1 MAVLDAAKRDVCMV
15 QRERTASPLQAL
27 VLLNDP
33 QLLEAAR
40 VLGARILSENDQD
53 VTRSLRAMFQAL
65 TSRNPGDAELR
76 ILEDLFAEQYDFYQQ
91 HPDQAEKFMSV
102 GEAPRNSTLPVSLLA
117 AMGVLA
123 NTLMNLDQC
132 VVKR

>member
-1 MAVLDAAKRDVCMV
+1 MV

-40 VLGARILSENDQD
+40 VLGARMLSENEQNT
-53 VTRSLRAMFQAL
+53 TRSLHAMFQTL
-65 TSRNPGDAELR
+65 TSRSPEDAEMR
-76 ILEDLFAEQYDFYQQ
+76 VLEELFTEQYEFYRKN
-91 HPDQAEKFMSV
+91 PDQAEKFMSV
-102 GEAPRNSTLPVSLLA
+102 GEAPRSSNLPVPLTA

-132 VVKR
+132 VIRR